1 MIKILNSSLERQAI
15 LNNVINPNRFEEL
28 NGENTL
34 TFSAILDEKTS
45 TYIDENAVI
54 ELDDDYFDIAC
65 YKKNQNEDG
74 TLTVDVEAEHISY
87 RLNNSVYDMEGFTS
101 TGTPTTVLTA
111 LLNGT
116 GFTVGTVEFSDNVT
130 YATKEKKSRRMMLM
144 EFIAFLGGEVDF
156 EKTTVSILQHRGSED
171 PKILTNGKNIK
182 VVSKIYNKRERDA
195 NGNPLISYTCSP
207 IMLPDTPLALGD
219 EVLLI
224 QKDLGI
230 QEQLRIV
237 RIGYNPYDPV
247 EAEIELANFVSG
259 LEDDIYRIQTTTVA
273 KNKVY
278 NGCRI
283 GPEDGFV
290 AERSDKL
297 SRNRMNATE
306 GNVLEVGDGT
316 GNYSPVFYVAIDTD
330 TGTAKLF
337 LAGDA
342 IFQGKLDAASG
353 TFKGDLDAASG
364 TFTGALVAATGTFK
378 GTVEIGTIYKT
389 KIYNDGN
396 AGMYALL
403 DQSNN
408 LIGFLRYNGSYV
420 ELRSENG
427 KQIQIISDEDIFLS
441 AHGIVSIGG
450 HGISLIPSVGYTAD
464 YYDGSSDTEIAT
476 HGWVTNNFASAGH
489 SHSFPSITLDDIA
502 EIVGAVMDDH
512 IENYHSEE

>member
-116 GFTVGTVEFSDNVT
+116 GFTVGTVEFSDDVT

-171 PKILTNGKNIK
+171 PKILTKGKNIK
-182 VVSKIYNKRERDA
+182 VVSKIYNKRELDA

-259 LEDDIYRIQTTTVA
+259 LEDDIYRIETATVV
-273 KNKVY
+273 KDKLY
-278 NGCRI
+278 HGCRI
-283 GPEDGFV
+283 GPEFGFECV
-290 AERSDKL
+290 RSDNKARAYFN
-297 SRNRMNATE
+297 SENFVMQS
-306 GNVLEVGDGT
+306 GDGSGSNWTNKLYFDLAT
-316 GNYSPVFYVAIDTD
+316 GEYIFDGKITISDLGNILA
-330 TGTAKLF
+330 F
-337 LAGDA
+337 LYKDIMG
-342 IFQGKLDAASG
+342 GKLEIYDNEEN
-353 TFKGDLDAASG
+353 TE
-364 TFTGALVAATGTFK
+364 
-378 GTVEIGTIYKT
+378 VEIGVASEAGDNTGGVILL
-389 KIYNDGN
+389 YNNGKSNLRVAIGVLEDDDG
-396 AGMYALL
+396 GILQLL
-403 DQSNN
+403 DSSERPR
-408 LIGFLRYNGSYV
+408 I
-420 ELRSENG
+420 ELRGYHNGFSGPIIGIRNTNGELTTYFRENIG
-427 KQIQIISDEDIFLS
+427 Y
-441 AHGIVSIGG
+441 IGG
-450 HGISLIPSVGYTAD
+450 D
-464 YYDGSSDTEIAT
+464 KIAT
-476 HGWVTNNFASAGH
+476 EDFVESAIQESG
-489 SHSFPSITLDDIA
+489 DDIA
-502 EIVGAVMDDH
+502 NAIASAIAAHESA
-512 IENYHSEE
+512 YHSE